1 MTATTSTAETPLGR
15 RISVFADRRIKYL
28 LIWPA
33 VLILLLVAIFPLIN
47 LLVVSFQDISIIGEN
62 KSFQG
67 GLNYGRLFEDA
78 RLWESIWHTL
88 AFTAVAL
95 PAELILGLLLAL
107 LFVEKMPGRGIFV
120 ALLVIPTVISPIV
133 AGAMWRLMLDTQFG
147 PVNQVLSWFAGGPVD
162 ITWTVDRAY
171 VWPAIFITE
180 VWQWTPFMF
189 LLLLAA
195 LSNVDKSQIEA
206 AQIDGASSLR
216 IFFKIVLPAIKPV
229 LAIVLLIRGLDLFR
243 LFDIVWAL
251 TKGGPG
257 TTTETISLYAFVLG
271 FQQFETS
278 YTAAIAFVVI
288 ILLSIIVIL
297 ALRRVELA
305 R

>member
-1 MTATTSTAETPLGR
+1 MTATTSTAGFSFGR
-15 RISVFADRRIKYL
+15 RMSTAADRRIKYL

-95 PAELILGLLLAL
+95 PTELVLGLLLAL
-107 LFVEKMPGRGIFV
+107 LFVDKMPGRGIFV

-147 PVNQVLSWFAGGPVD
+147 PVNQILSWIAGGPVD
-162 ITWTVDRAY
+162 IGRAQLG
-171 VWPAIFITE
+171 VHAE
-180 VWQWTPFMF
+180 SRQPFRPG
-189 LLLLAA
+189 
-195 LSNVDKSQIEA
+195 
-206 AQIDGASSLR
+206 GA
-216 IFFKIVLPAIKPV
+216 
-229 LAIVLLIRGLDLFR
+229 
-243 LFDIVWAL
+243 
-251 TKGGPG
+251 
-257 TTTETISLYAFVLG
+257 
-271 FQQFETS
+271 
-278 YTAAIAFVVI
+278 
-288 ILLSIIVIL
+288 
-297 ALRRVELA
+297 
-305 R
+305 

>member
-1 MTATTSTAETPLGR
+1 MTATSSTAEFSLGR
-15 RISVFADRRIKYL
+15 RVSIVADRRIKYL

-33 VLILLLVAIFPLIN
+33 VLVLLLVAIFPLIN

-62 KSFQG
+62 KTFQG
-67 GLNYGRLFEDA
+67 GLNYARLFEDA
-78 RLWESIWHTL
+78 RLWASIWHTL

-107 LFVEKMPGRGIFV
+107 LFVEKMPGRGVFV
-120 ALLVIPTVISPIV
+120 ALLIIPTVISPIV
-133 AGAMWRLMLDTQFG
+133 AGAIWRLMLDTQFG
-147 PVNQVLSWFAGGPVD
+147 PVNQVLSWIAGGRVD
-162 ITWTVDRAY
+162 ITWVVDRTY

-195 LSNVDKSQIEA
+195 ISNVDKSQVEA
-206 AQIDGASSLR
+206 AQIDGASGLR

-257 TTTETISLYAFVLG
+257 TTTETISMYAFVLG

-278 YTAAIAFVVI
+278 YTATIAFVVI
-288 ILLSIIVIL
+288 VLLSIVVIF
-297 ALRRVELA
+297 ALRRVEIA

>member
-1 MTATTSTAETPLGR
+1 MTAIPRTGTGFGHRA
-15 RISVFADRRIKYL
+15 SVFADRRIKYL

-33 VLILLLVAIFPLIN
+33 VLVLLAVAVFPLIN
-47 LLVVSFQDISIIGEN
+47 LLVVSFQDISVIGEN
-62 KSFQG
+62 KTFQG
-67 GLNYGRLFEDA
+67 GLNYGRLAEDA
-78 RLWESIWHTL
+78 RLWGAIWNTL

-95 PAELILGLLLAL
+95 PAELFLGLLLAL

-120 ALLVIPTVISPIV
+120 ALLIIPTVISPIV

-147 PVNQVLSWFAGGPVD
+147 PVNQILGWFAGGPVD
-162 ITWTVDRAY
+162 ITWTVDRAF

-195 LSNVDKSQIEA
+195 LSNVDRSQIEA
-206 AQIDGASSLR
+206 AQIDGATNLR

-229 LAIVLLIRGLDLFR
+229 LAIVVLIRGLDLFR

-288 ILLSIIVIL
+288 LLLSVIVIF
-297 ALRRVELA
+297 ALRRVEIA

>member
-1 MTATTSTAETPLGR
+1 MPPQTRDIGFGHRA
-15 RISVFADRRIKYL
+15 RIFADRRIKYL
-28 LIWPA
+28 LIFPA
-33 VLILLLVAIFPLIN
+33 VFVLLLVAVFPLVN
-47 LLVVSFQDISIIGEN
+47 LLIVSFQDISIIGEN
-62 KSFQG
+62 KTFQG
-67 GLNYGRLFEDA
+67 GLNYGRLLDDS
-78 RLWESIWHTL
+78 RLWESIWHTV
-88 AFTAVAL
+88 AFTLVAL

-120 ALLVIPTVISPIV
+120 ALLIIPTVISPIV
-133 AGAMWRLMLDTQFG
+133 AGAMWRLMFDTQFG
-147 PVNQVLSWFAGGPVD
+147 PVNQVLGWISGGPVD
-162 ITWTVDRAY
+162 ITWTVDRAF
-171 VWPAIFITE
+171 VWPAIFIAE

-195 LSNVDKSQIEA
+195 MSNVDKSQIEA

-229 LAIVLLIRGLDLFR
+229 LAIVLIIRGLDLFR
-243 LFDIVWAL
+243 LFDIVWAM

-257 TTTETISLYAFVLG
+257 TATETISLYAFVLG

-278 YTAAIAFVVI
+278 YTAAIAFCVI
-288 ILLSIIVIL
+288 ILLSIVVVL
-297 ALRRVELA
+297 ALRRVEIT